1 MGVRIIM
8 SVQLS
13 PELYGRLQEAADLL
27 DIPRSVLIRWAIRDY
42 VDTVLEGGTLD
53 NGSETAAVET
63 SAGNHT
69 C

>member
-53 NGSETAAVET
+53 NGSETAAVEA

>member
-53 NGSETAAVET
+53 NGSEAAAVEAST
-63 SAGNHT
+63 GNHT

>member
-8 SVQLS
+8 SVQLN
-13 PELYGRLQEAADLL
+13 PELYERLQEAADIL

-42 VDTVLEGGTLD
+42 VDTILEGGTLD
-53 NGSETAAVET
+53 NGSETAAVEAPT
-63 SAGNHT
+63 GNHT